1 MNFTFSE
8 EQNLFRDSIR
18 RYLEETYPFE
28 NRAKTLQHPNG
39 YSEELWQS
47 LAELGWLAL
56 PFAEEYDG
64 LGGSAIDSMIVMEE
78 IGRALLVSP
87 ILSTVLLS
95 GQLIANAG
103 TESQKYDLIPQIGAG
118 KLKLALAF
126 AEPDAGYDLAQVA
139 TSATKEGNGY
149 RLNGAKCVVFNA
161 QSADIIIV
169 VARTSGHANAQEGL
183 SLFLLDPT
191 MDGLN
196 LKNYRTHDGGCA
208 SDIIL
213 DDLFLPDKALLGDI
227 GMAYP
232 HLQRVVDQ
240 AAVALCAEASGA
252 MWAICEQSGAYF
264 KTREQFGQNLG
275 SFQALQHRLVD
286 VYMKCQLSQSLVYD
300 AVCALDDQDLPK
312 GQNDFLKNAD
322 GVTKTCANK
331 TLAQKVSQKVSAAKY
346 HVGMD
351 ARSVGQ
357 EGIQFHGGMG
367 MMTEL
372 PIGHYYKR
380 ITMINA
386 TFGDPRYHLKR
397 YRDLMYQPINSAA

>member
-8 EQNLFRDSIR
+8 EQNLFRNSIR
-18 RYLEETYPFE
+18 RYLEDNYPFE
-28 NRAKTLQHPNG
+28 GRAKILEQPDG
-39 YSEELWQS
+39 YLEEHWQS

-64 LGGSAIDSMIVMEE
+64 LGGSAVDSMIVMEE
-78 IGRALLVSP
+78 IGRSLLVSP
-87 ILSTVLLS
+87 YLSTVLLS
-95 GQLIANAG
+95 GQLIAAAG
-103 TESQKYDLIPQIGAG
+103 SESQKLDLIPQIGSG
-118 KLKLALAF
+118 QLKLALAY
-126 AEPDAGYDLAQVA
+126 AEPASGYDLAHVA
-139 TSATKEGNGY
+139 TTAIKEGNGY
-149 RLNGAKCVVFNA
+149 RLKGAKCAVFNA

-169 VARTSGHANAQEGL
+169 VARTSGPVDAEDGV

-191 MDGLN
+191 MAGLEI
-196 LKNYRTHDGGCA
+196 KNYRTHDGGSA
-208 SDIIL
+208 SDIIF
-213 DDLFLPDKALLGDI
+213 DDLFIPDKALLGVI
-227 GMAYP
+227 GTAYS
-232 HLQRVVDQ
+232 HLQKIIDQ
-240 AAVALCAEASGA
+240 ASVALCAEASGA

-275 SFQALQHRLVD
+275 SFQALQHRLVE

-300 AVCALDDQDLPK
+300 AVCALDEDK
-312 GQNDFLKNAD
+312 GAD
-322 GVTKTCANK
+322 GDTN
-331 TLAQKVSQKVSAAKY
+331 TLAQKVSAAKY
-346 HVGMD
+346 HVGLD

-397 YRDLMYQPINSAA
+397 YRDMMCNSIKSAA

>member
-28 NRAKTLQHPNG
+28 ARAKTLEHPNG
-39 YSEELWQS
+39 YPEELWQS

-64 LGGSAIDSMIVMEE
+64 LGGSTVDSMIVMEE

-87 ILSTVLLS
+87 FLSTVLLS
-95 GQLIANAG
+95 GQLIAAAG
-103 TESQKYDLIPQIGAG
+103 TEGQKRDLIPQIGTG
-118 KLKLALAF
+118 QLKLALAF
-126 AEPDAGYDLAQVA
+126 AEPASGYDITQVA
-139 TSATKEGNGY
+139 TTAQKEGPGY
-149 RLNGAKCVVFNA
+149 RLNGSKCTVFHA

-169 VARTSGHANAQEGL
+169 VARTSGAVDDQEGL
-183 SLFLLDPT
+183 SLFRLDPT
-191 MDGLN
+191 MDGLEI
-196 LKNYRTHDGGCA
+196 KNYRTHDGGTA
-208 SDIIL
+208 SDIVF
-213 DDLFLPDKALLGDI
+213 DDVFLPDKALLG
-227 GMAYP
+227 GVGTAYP
-232 HLQRVVDQ
+232 HLKKVIDQ
-240 AAVALCAEASGA
+240 VSVALCAEASGA
-252 MWAICEQSGAYF
+252 MWAISEQSGAYF

-275 SFQALQHRLVD
+275 SFQALQHRLVE

-300 AVCALDDQDLPK
+300 AVCALDDFGD
-312 GQNDFLKNAD
+312 DFGDDFYVLKQSAD
-322 GVTKTCANK
+322 GDITNI
-331 TLAQKVSQKVSAAKY
+331 AQKVSQKVSAAKY
-346 HVGMD
+346 QVGMD

-397 YRDLMYQPINSAA
+397 YRDIMCQSINSAA

>member
-28 NRAKTLQHPNG
+28 GRHKIIDQPNG
-39 YSEELWQS
+39 YTEELWQS

-64 LGGSAIDSMIVMEE
+64 LGGSAVDTMIVMEE

-87 ILSTVLLS
+87 FLSTVLLS
-95 GQLIANAG
+95 GQLITTAG
-103 TESQKYDLIPQIGAG
+103 LENQKLDLIPQIGAG
-118 KLKLALAF
+118 QLKLALAY
-126 AEPDAGYDLAQVA
+126 AEPASGFDIAHVA
-139 TSATKEGNGY
+139 TTAEKEGNGY
-149 RLNGAKCVVFNA
+149 RLNGTKCAVFHA
-161 QSADIIIV
+161 QSADIIIL
-169 VARTSGHANAQEGL
+169 VARTSGATDDKEGL

-191 MDGLN
+191 MAGLGI
-196 LKNYRTHDGGCA
+196 KSYRTHDGGCA
-208 SDIIL
+208 SDIVF
-213 DDLFLPDKALLGDI
+213 DDALLPEKALLGEI
-227 GMAYP
+227 GTAYP
-232 HLQRVVDQ
+232 HLEKVIDQ
-240 AAVALCAEASGA
+240 ASVALCAEASGA
-252 MWAICEQSGAYF
+252 MWAISEQSGAYF

-275 SFQALQHRLVD
+275 SFQALQHRLVE

-300 AVCALDDQDLPK
+300 AVCGLDLP
-312 GQNDFLKNAD
+312 DESTD
-322 GVTKTCANK
+322 GVINTT
-331 TLAQKVSQKVSAAKY
+331 AQEDIAQKVSAAKY
-346 HVGMD
+346 QVGLD

-397 YRDLMYQPINSAA
+397 YRDMMCKTISNAA

>member
-18 RYLEETYPFE
+18 RYLEENYPFE
-28 NRAKTLQHPNG
+28 GRADILAQPNG
-39 YSEELWQS
+39 YLEAHWQS

-56 PFAEEYDG
+56 PFAEKYDG
-64 LGGSAIDSMIVMEE
+64 LGGSAVDTMIVMEE

-87 ILSTVLLS
+87 YLSTVLLS
-95 GQLIANAG
+95 GHLIAATG
-103 TESQKYDLIPQIGAG
+103 TESQKLDLIPQIGAG
-118 KLKLALAF
+118 QLKLALAF
-126 AEPDAGYDLAQVA
+126 AEPTSGYDLAQVSTTA
-139 TSATKEGNGY
+139 AKEGNGY
-149 RLNGAKCVVFNA
+149 RLNGSKCAVFNA
-161 QSADIIIV
+161 QTADIIIV
-169 VARTSGHANAQEGL
+169 VARTSGAVDGREGI

-191 MDGLN
+191 MDGLEI
-196 LKNYRTHDGGCA
+196 KNYRTHDGGCA
-208 SDIIL
+208 SDIIF
-213 DDLFLPDKALLGDI
+213 DNIFLPDKVLLGET
-227 GMAYP
+227 GTAFP
-232 HLQRVVDQ
+232 HLKSVIDQ
-240 AAVALCAEASGA
+240 ASVALCAEASGA
-252 MWAICEQSGAYF
+252 MWAISEQSGAYF

-300 AVCALDDQDLPK
+300 AVCALDTIDK
-312 GQNDFLKNAD
+312 SAG
-322 GVTKTCANK
+322 GVTNTIAMEDI
-331 TLAQKVSQKVSAAKY
+331 ARKVSAAKY
-346 HVGMD
+346 QVGLD

-386 TFGDPRYHLKR
+386 TFGNPRYHQKR
-397 YRDLMYQPINSAA
+397 YRDMMCNALTTVV

>member
-28 NRAKTLQHPNG
+28 NRAKTLEHPNG
-39 YSEELWQS
+39 YPEELWQS

-64 LGGSAIDSMIVMEE
+64 LGGSAVDSMIVMEE
-78 IGRALLVSP
+78 IGRVLLVSP
-87 ILSTVLLS
+87 FLSTVLLS
-95 GQLIANAG
+95 GQLIAAAG
-103 TESQKYDLIPQIGAG
+103 SESQKRDLIPQIGAG
-118 KLKLALAF
+118 QLKLALAF
-126 AEPDAGYDLAQVA
+126 AEANSGYDLAHVS
-139 TSATKEGNGY
+139 TSAVKEGNGY
-149 RLNGAKCVVFNA
+149 RLNGAKCAVFNA

-169 VARTSGHANAQEGL
+169 VARTSGAVDDQEGL
-183 SLFLLDPT
+183 SLFRLDPT
-191 MDGLN
+191 MDGLEI
-196 LKNYRTHDGGCA
+196 KNYRTHDGGTA
-208 SDIIL
+208 SDIVFE
-213 DDLFLPDKALLGDI
+213 DLFIPDKALLGDV
-227 GMAYP
+227 GTAYP
-232 HLQRVVDQ
+232 HLQKVIDQ
-240 AAVALCAEASGA
+240 ASVALCAEASGA
-252 MWAICEQSGAYF
+252 MWAISEQSGVYF

-275 SFQALQHRLVD
+275 SFQALQHRLVE

-300 AVCALDDQDLPK
+300 AVCALDDFDVLEQS
-312 GQNDFLKNAD
+312 AD
-322 GVTKTCANK
+322 GDTTNI
-331 TLAQKVSQKVSAAKY
+331 AQKVSQKVSAAKY
-346 HVGMD
+346 QVGLD

-397 YRDLMYQPINSAA
+397 YRDTMCQSIISAT